1 MVEEVVSK
9 IDAKRVVK
17 FLVPIIVAVVIAMI
31 PAPQGLVDATT
42 AKGLTG
48 FQGMA
53 FIGIF
58 VMIIVWLILQVMP
71 GYLAIMVGLAAMLA
85 CGVGG
90 QGGWYTVW
98 KQFSG
103 STVWTVVAVI
113 ALAFG
118 IKKSGLFNRI
128 ALMVLDKFPGSYKGS
143 VAGIMT
149 AGTVIG
155 PFIPSTTAKAAIL
168 MPLAETAG
176 KALGYKKGDKPMA
189 GFFVAV
195 YMITQYLSAAFM
207 TGAVLV
213 YIIIGFLPADQQ
225 ANWQWVSWFQACL
238 PWFVIG
244 WILTYV
250 AVTVMGKPQGG
261 DVKVAKEDSPIHQQR
276 MALGKMSHD
285 EKVALVFLAIAFL
298 GWVFGPMVNIDAG
311 VWSFFVLGVMLV
323 FGIMSGEE
331 FMAAVPWSTI
341 FFVGAIF
348 SLAGLISSTGVAAW
362 FATLVAPY
370 LQPIVANP
378 YLFVFAVLVITY
390 VMRIVIVSQAAT
402 VTILIAGLMTT
413 AAAAGIDPFILVFV
427 SYMGCLM
434 WYFDFSSSQYLITM
448 AISNDSMCEFKD
460 TRKYNLAYLAIHMI
474 ACLASVPWWGF
485 LGLC

>member
-1 MVEEVVSK
+1 MAEKIYSQ
-9 IDAKRVVK
+9 IDAKRVIK
-17 FLVPIIVAVVIAMI
+17 FIIPVIVAVIIMAI

-53 FIGIF
+53 FIGLFI
-58 VMIIVWLILQVMP
+58 MIICWLILQVMP

-90 QGGWYTVW
+90 SGGWYVVW
-98 KQFSG
+98 RQFSG

-128 ALMVLDKFPGSYKGS
+128 ALMVLDLFPGSYKGS
-143 VAGIMT
+143 VAGIMA

-189 GFFVAV
+189 GFFVAT

-213 YIIIGFLPADQQ
+213 YIIIGFLPTDEQ
-225 ANWQWVSWFQACL
+225 ASWQWVSWFQATL
-238 PWFVIG
+238 PWFIIG
-244 WILTYV
+244 WVLTYF
-250 AVTVMGKPQGG
+250 AVTIMGKPEGG
-261 DVKVAKEDSPIHQQR
+261 NVKLAKEESPIHQQR
-276 MALGKMSHD
+276 MSLGKMSHD
-285 EKVALVFLAIAFL
+285 EKVALLFLAIAFI
-298 GWVFGPMVNIDAG
+298 GWVVGPMFDIDAG
-311 VWSFFVLGVMLV
+311 VWSFFVLGLMLV
-323 FGIMSGEE
+323 FGLMSGEE
-331 FMAAVPWSTI
+331 FMQAVPWSTI

-348 SLAGLISSTGVAAW
+348 SLAGLISSTGVATW
-362 FATLVAPY
+362 FASLVAPF
-370 LQPIVANP
+370 LQPVVANP

-390 VMRIVIVSQAAT
+390 VLRIVIVSQAAT

-413 AAAAGIDPFILVFV
+413 AAAAGIDPFVLVFT

-434 WYFDFSSSQYLITM
+434 WYFDFTSSQYLITM
-448 AISNDSMCEFKD
+448 AITNGSMCEFKD
-460 TRKYNLAYLAIHMI
+460 TRRYNLAFLAIHAI
-474 ACLASVPWWGF
+474 ACLASVPWWSF